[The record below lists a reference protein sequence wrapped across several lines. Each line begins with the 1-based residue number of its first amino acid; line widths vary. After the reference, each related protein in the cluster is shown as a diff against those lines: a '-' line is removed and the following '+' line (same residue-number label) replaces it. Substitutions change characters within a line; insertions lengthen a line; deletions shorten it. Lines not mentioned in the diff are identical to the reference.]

1 MKPSDYYRRLSA
13 SIKEADVR
21 LMAAVMSEHVGQ
33 QNAIRMDDL
42 CQRVSIKDER
52 KVRII
57 LAKLVMDYGWPV
69 GAISGKTGRWLIA
82 TEQERQEVLS
92 DLGSRVSE
100 TQARIRALQNAK
112 LAPPEPLDMRKV
124 QPAMFDMPEPEP
136 DRLRYWR

>member
-33 QNAIRMDDL
+33 QNAIRLDVL
-42 CQRVSIKDER
+42 AKRVSINER

-112 LAPPEPLDMRKV
+112 LAPPEPLDMRKA